1 MNSLKRKFLTTVAL
15 SVLAGLI
22 GAAVVRPQSQ
32 AETVSYA
39 QVGKSVRGRTI
50 LSASIGKGKKR
61 VLVLA
66 GIHGDER
73 ATAVLAKAL
82 LASLSR
88 DPIPNGPTVTIV
100 SEVNPDG
107 LVDFTRVNASRVDIN
122 RNFPAASWRSDFTE
136 ETRFPGKEPASEPET
151 RALIDLLKRNP
162 PDVLITLHAALG
174 CMNWD
179 GPGEEIAAFMAGIN
193 GYELCPY
200 LGYETPGSLGSY
212 AGIDLKIPTVTIELR
227 NIPDGEVVAEN
238 LPALRAAL
246 IRFGTTEPSPRL

>member
-1 MNSLKRKFLTTVAL
+1 MRSLKRKFLTAVAM
-15 SVLAGLI
+15 SALAVLI

-32 AETVSYA
+32 SETAKYA
-39 QVGKSVRGRTI
+39 VVGKSVRGRLI
-50 LSASIGKGKKR
+50 HSASIGKGKKR

-82 LASLSR
+82 IASLSR
-88 DPIPNGPTVTIV
+88 DPIPDGPTVTIV

-122 RNFPAASWRSDFTE
+122 RNFPAASWRSEFTDE
-136 ETRFPGKEPASEPET
+136 LRFPGKEPASEPET
-151 RALIDLLKRNP
+151 RAMIDLLKRNP

-193 GYELCPY
+193 SYELCPY

-212 AGIDLKIPTVTIELR
+212 AGVDLRIPTVTIELR
-227 NIPDGEVVAEN
+227 DIPDGEVVAEN

-246 IRFGTTEPSPRL
+246 IRFGITEANQKP